1 MSIIEDKIKK
11 LTPKQQTLLLF
22 LAPAL
27 IIAAF
32 INYVYLPGNKAISE
46 LETTVLKNESEISK
60 SQIMQRKLKQL
71 KAENVTLQQELSLA
85 TQRLPSQAAGA
96 GIPDSISTA
105 AKKSGL
111 TVKSVKAGDK
121 ETGPGGLYVETPVSV
136 EVNGGYHD
144 LGKCMENLDEMTMMM
159 TVSELNISSG
169 AVDGVKMNLPIKF
182 TVLAYT
188 AGGGK

>member
-22 LAPAL
+22 FMPAL
-27 IIAAF
+27 IIGAF
-32 INYVYLPGNKAISE
+32 MYSIYLPGSKTISQ
-46 LETTVLKNESEISK
+46 LETTVQKNESEISK
-60 SQIMQRKLKQL
+60 SQIMQRKLKLL
-71 KAENVTLQQELSLA
+71 KAENERLQQELKVA
-85 TQRLPSQAAGA
+85 TQRLPSSEQVDGV
-96 GIPDSISTA
+96 PDSISGA
-105 AKKSGL
+105 AKASGL
-111 TVKSVKAGDK
+111 SVKAVNAGDK
-121 ETGPGGLYVETPVSV
+121 RVGPGGLYVQTPISV

-144 LGKCMENLDEMTMMM
+144 LGKFMEKLDKMTMMM

-169 AVDGVKMNLPIKF
+169 TVGGIKMNLPIKF